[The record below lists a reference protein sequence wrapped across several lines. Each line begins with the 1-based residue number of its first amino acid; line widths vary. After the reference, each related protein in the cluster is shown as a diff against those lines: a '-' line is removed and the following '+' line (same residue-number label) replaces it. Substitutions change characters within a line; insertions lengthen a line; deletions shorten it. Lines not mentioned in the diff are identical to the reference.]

1 MCVSDSSVAARSI
14 CSATGCSECSVTED
28 KFACVM
34 RLACFVLIFSFFL
47 SGCRNEIRIS
57 KSVTVEETVTESA
70 DAIAGED
77 PDLGRMVTRIYEGR
91 CSDKH
96 YSLTVES
103 YEHSG
108 DGTFRLEINKTES
121 EDGPVVYVGK
131 RYTLRGMEGDN
142 DATVWQFVAEGGET
156 FDFLYD
162 GDADA
167 LALLGDKCEKSCVSC
182 TLERSR

>member
-1 MCVSDSSVAARSI
+1 
-14 CSATGCSECSVTED
+14 
-28 KFACVM
+28 M
-34 RLACFVLIFSFFL
+34 RLTCFVLIFSFFL

-57 KSVTVEETVTESA
+57 KSVTVEETVAESA
-70 DAIAGED
+70 DAIADED

-131 RYTLRGMEGDN
+131 RYTLRGVEGDN
-142 DATVWQFVAEGGET
+142 DATLWQFVADGGET

-162 GDADA
+162 GDADT